1 MSHSFSMLSS
11 IINILHTPVINGDF
25 NNILQS
31 SFNETKDIEK
41 PTSNNFIKSLK
52 EHTFTEDDENISCGI
67 CLETFKKGETA
78 IILPC
83 KQTPHYFHKGDN
95 SEDCGGILPWLNNN
109 NTCPIC
115 RDEFP
120 IEEKKKEVDEEVAEE
135 VDEEVAEEMDEEV
148 DEVDEGNADENNEI
162 SRFLDEMNEY
172 NEDEEEDENVDQNIE
187 NMLNELNTEELS
199 NLLANSIILSN
210 LLRPPVSMPTRRIR
224 RHHRNIILN
233 QRSIE
238 ELEEIQLNEALERS
252 MTEI

>member
-1 MSHSFSMLSS
+1 MSNSFSMLSS
-11 IINILHTPVINGDF
+11 IINILNTPVINGDL

-31 SFNETKDIEK
+31 SFNEVKDIEK
-41 PTSNNFIKSLK
+41 PTNINFIKSLK
-52 EHTFTEDDENISCGI
+52 EHTFSEDDENISCGI
-67 CLETFKKGETA
+67 CLETFKKGEKA

-120 IEEKKKEVDEEVAEE
+120 IEENKEDEQQEIDEEENEE
-135 VDEEVAEEMDEEV
+135 ENEQE
-148 DEVDEGNADENNEI
+148 NNNSDENNEI
-162 SRFLDEMNEY
+162 
-172 NEDEEEDENVDQNIE
+172 NEDNDDENVEQDIE
-187 NMLNELNTEELS
+187 NTLTELNTEELS

-210 LLRPPVSMPTRRIR
+210 LLRPPTRRIR
-224 RHHRNIILN
+224 THHRNIILN

-238 ELEEIQLNEALERS
+238 ELEELQLNEALERS